1 MNRFF
6 SASPTIVRSLATLVC
21 LGAVLAIG
29 APALAAT
36 VADAPYFA
44 DGRIHCPDGS
54 TREYQGEVGSV
65 GMRLACGFNTPRKS
79 ENTAQV
85 PPAPTATAPLTLPIK
100 GLDGLI
106 HCPDGTTR
114 PSLAGGDTSLTA
126 SMACAESASV
136 AAERHRRVQLAMDE
150 KNRATAIDAARSGK
164 ASTWAAIQTAWETQD
179 QLLIAYLAGK
189 LFFVLGL
196 GWLVVYLIRR

>member
-1 MNRFF
+1 MYRLINT
-6 SASPTIVRSLATLVC
+6 SPMFVRNLVMLVC
-21 LGAVLAIG
+21 LASVMAIG
-29 APALAAT
+29 APAWAET

-54 TREYQGEVGSV
+54 TREYQGDVGSV

-79 ENTAQV
+79 DNTVQV
-85 PPAPTATAPLTLPIK
+85 PPAPPATVPLTLPIN

-114 PSLAGGDTSLTA
+114 PGFAGGDTSLTA
-126 SMACAESASV
+126 SMACTEPASV
-136 AAERHRRVQLAMDE
+136 AAERLQRAQSAMVE

-164 ASTWAAIQTAWETQD
+164 VSTVVAIQTAWETQD

-189 LFFVLGL
+189 LFLVLGL
-196 GWLVVYLIRR
+196 GWLVIYWLRR